1 MKKRY
6 AVTIFISSVL
16 LIAAALPAKERP
28 RVSMTQEC
36 AAFAAR
42 ATEHLQKANT
52 ETGLEMERLVEEN
65 AALKQRVKN
74 LERDFFRVFDL
85 NMRLIVEQRERENY
99 IIEMREHYRRVL
111 LRVREWAIMMHYV
124 FKDRAGRGE

>member
-16 LIAAALPAKERP
+16 LIGAAVPAKERP

-52 ETGLEMERLVEEN
+52 ETGLEMKRLAGEN

-85 NMRLIVEQRERENY
+85 NMRLIVEQRERE
-99 IIEMREHYRRVL
+99 HYRRVL

-124 FKDRAGRGE
+124 FKDRAGRDE